1 MAARRTD
8 GHLAKRRDGA
18 GAVRRAAGGQRRGEE
33 AVSTEAA
40 AAAGHA
46 RILEAIRTIPRGQV
60 MGYGEVAAKAGL
72 PGRARLVA
80 RLLGSN
86 EDPELPWHRVLRS
99 DGRIAMPEGSR
110 GWREQSQ
117 RLRAE
122 GVVVE
127 NGRVKRPK
135 PPRSLDEAIW
145 GPG

>member
-1 MAARRTD
+1 MAERR
-8 GHLAKRRDGA
+8 HRA
-18 GAVRRAAGGQRRGEE
+18 GAAGRVAGGQRRGEE
-33 AVSTEAA
+33 ALSTPPDP
-40 AAAGHA
+40 AAGHS
-46 RILEAIRTIPRGQV
+46 RILQVIRDIPRGQV
-60 MGYGEVAAKAGL
+60 LGYGEVAAKAGL

-80 RLLGSN
+80 RLLGGN
-86 EDPELPWHRVLRS
+86 DDPDLPWHRVLRS

-127 NGRVKRPK
+127 NGRVKRSK
-135 PPRSLDEAIW
+135 PARTMDEAIW

>member
-1 MAARRTD
+1 
-8 GHLAKRRDGA
+8 
-18 GAVRRAAGGQRRGEE
+18 
-33 AVSTEAA
+33 
-40 AAAGHA
+40 
-46 RILEAIRTIPRGQV
+46 

-80 RLLGSN
+80 RLLGGN
-86 EDPELPWHRVLRS
+86 EDPDLPWHRVLRS

-122 GVVVE
+122 GVLVE
-127 NGRVKRPK
+127 NGRVKRGK
-135 PPRSLDEAIW
+135 PARTLDEAIW